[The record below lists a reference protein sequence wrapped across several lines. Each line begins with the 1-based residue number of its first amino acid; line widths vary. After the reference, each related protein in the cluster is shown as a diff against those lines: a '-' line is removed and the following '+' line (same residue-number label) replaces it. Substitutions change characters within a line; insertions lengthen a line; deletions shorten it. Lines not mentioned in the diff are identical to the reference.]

1 MSAMF
6 ERMRSGWK
14 LTKKAWGVVR
24 ANKGLAKLPLTGG
37 ALALLASLIFIL
49 PGLALL
55 GSDENSL
62 VAVGIGLVAVGAYL
76 AAFVVIYY
84 NVILAA
90 AANEALQDRTPDIS
104 AARAVARER
113 IPVIA
118 GWALI
123 SALVS
128 IFFSILRDRGGIAG
142 QLAAGIG
149 AAIWGLVTFLVVP
162 VIALEGVGPSA
173 AVKRS
178 GHLVKERWGQQITG
192 NLVIGGIAALVMI
205 VGAAMGIGGVFLVA
219 SGSTLGI
226 AGGAV
231 LAIAGLVIVVGAAVF
246 SGATRGVFGV
256 ALYHYVTEDKAI
268 GPFTADELASTAQ
281 AR

>member
-1 MSAMF
+1 MF

-24 ANKGLAKLPLTGG
+24 SNKGLAKLPLTGG
-37 ALALLASLIFIL
+37 VLALVVSLIFVV

-55 GSDENSL
+55 GSDETSL
-62 VAVGIGLVAVGAYL
+62 AVIGAVLIGVGAYL
-76 AAFVVIYY
+76 AAFIVIYY

-90 AANEALQDRTPDIS
+90 AANEALQDREPDIA
-104 AARAVARER
+104 AARAVARSR

-123 SALVS
+123 SGIVS
-128 IFFSILRDRGGIAG
+128 VFFAILRDRGGIAG
-142 QLAAGIG
+142 QIVAGIG

-162 VIALEGVGPSA
+162 VLALEGIGPIA
-173 AVKRS
+173 AIKRS
-178 GHLVKERWGQQITG
+178 GQLVRERWGQQITG
-192 NLVIGGIAALVMI
+192 NLVIGGIASLVMI
-205 VGAAMGIGGVFLVA
+205 VGVILGGIGVWLVA
-219 SGSTLGI
+219 SGSTLGL

-231 LAIAGLVIVVGAAVF
+231 LVIVGLVVVVGSAVF

-256 ALYHYVTEDKAI
+256 ALYHYVSEDKAV
-268 GPFTADELASTAQ
+268 GPFTTDELAGA
-281 AR
+281 ARAK